1 MSAMWKRR
9 IFGFA
14 FAIFVAASWA
24 SIVQT
29 QFNLAAL
36 QALGAEVSFA
46 LRMQTTAQDLVG
58 FGPLFAAVAAVA
70 FALAFPL
77 AGFATRRMRRAGFV
91 LFAVAGWIAL
101 IVAVKLIDA
110 VVPPP
115 VLIAATRS
123 IGGLLLTTL
132 GGAIAGGLFAHVSGS
147 RGAPRRTL

>member
-1 MSAMWKRR
+1 MSAVWKRR
-9 IFGFA
+9 ILGFA
-14 FAIFVAASWA
+14 FAMFVAALWA

-36 QALGAEVSFA
+36 QALGAEVSSA
-46 LRMQTTAQDLVG
+46 VRMQTTAQDLVG

-70 FALAFPL
+70 FALAFSV
-77 AGFATRRMRRAGFV
+77 AGFASRRAPRAGFV
-91 LFAVAGWIAL
+91 LFAVAGWLAL

-132 GGAIAGGLFAHVSGS
+132 GGAIAGGLFARVVGS